1 MAGDYLDFLKSDI
14 GSLIDELAIPDLHK
28 HFLRSRWLDQVLYTE
43 KRAQQTQ
50 SQYYTYRMMTI
61 IGSVTIP
68 ALVSLN
74 LTGTVADY
82 VHWLTFGISLLVA
95 VSSAVEGFFR
105 FGDRWRHYRE
115 TAEMQKIEGW
125 QFLQLSGPYRRFNTH
140 LDAYHTFASRVEEI
154 IRRDVAVYV
163 AQVTQERKD
172 KDQDQQEEAR
182 EKDEPK

>member
-1 MAGDYLDFLKSDI
+1 MAKNDYLSFLKDDI
-14 GSLIDELAIPDLHK
+14 SALLDGLDIPDLHK

-43 KRAQQTQ
+43 HRALQTQ
-50 SQYYTYRMMTI
+50 RQYYFFRLATI
-61 IGSVTIP
+61 IGGVTIP

-74 LTGTVADY
+74 LSGTAAAIVN
-82 VHWLTFGISLLVA
+82 WITFTISLVVA

-125 QFLQLSGPYRRFNTH
+125 QFLQLSGPYRRFVRH
-140 LDAYHTFASRVEEI
+140 LDAYQMFATRVEEI

-163 AQVTQERKD
+163 AQVTQERKED
-172 KDQDQQEEAR
+172 KDKDDDK
-182 EKDEPK
+182 EKVNV